1 MDFACFNQ
9 PNSESFDN
17 STWNSKTHLVIK
29 FPNTRIVRVISY
41 SLFFAMV
48 ILTFPCIVSILG
60 QESGSEFFSV
70 SDMVDSE
77 KLNLF
82 FRDLG
87 HEGLAINGHKVLIL
101 SSAETKGLI
110 QIHVLDA
117 DEHKLNIVVDS
128 DFDRSGLFS
137 DDSFDF
143 VLSWGLVDSD
153 FIDRILK
160 IGGIVAFPLN
170 NNDPSNHFQKK
181 PNYRPVFLNRY
192 SSIIVA
198 MEKTAVADQ
207 LDYASASRRRLFQF
221 SLPTRNAALRDI
233 EDVQLEP
240 PIKDVA
246 EPNKLGRKIK
256 YLPNVVDGFLKA
268 SRRKIVT
275 VGQDECSKS
284 NTLIRTTQERI
295 KNLMFPKLT

>member
-1 MDFACFNQ
+1 MDFVCFNR
-9 PNSESFDN
+9 PNSKAFDIV
-17 STWNSKTHLVIK
+17 SWNSKTHLVIK
-29 FPNTRIVRVISY
+29 FPNTQILRVISY
-41 SLFFAMV
+41 SLFFAMA
-48 ILTFPCIVSILG
+48 ILTFPYIVSILG

-70 SDMVDSE
+70 SDMIDSE
-77 KLNLF
+77 QLDLF

-87 HEGLAINGHKVLIL
+87 HEGLTINGHKALIL

-110 QIHVLDA
+110 QIRVLDG

-143 VLSWGLVDSD
+143 VLSSGLVDSD

-192 SSIIVA
+192 SSIIVV
-198 MEKTAVADQ
+198 MEKTAMADQ
-207 LDYASASRRRLFQF
+207 LVYASSSRRRLFQF
-221 SLPTRNAALRDI
+221 SLPTRNAALRDL
-233 EDVQLEP
+233 EDVLLEP

-246 EPNKLGRKIK
+246 KPNKLGRKVK
-256 YLPNVVDGFLKA
+256 YLPDLVDKA
-268 SRRKIVT
+268 SSRLASMNGVSPT
-275 VGQDECSKS
+275 
-284 NTLIRTTQERI
+284 
-295 KNLMFPKLT
+295 F